1 MESVK
6 QLYGVIGDP
15 INHSMSPA
23 MHNSAFSALGMDAYY
38 HPFHVRP
45 SELTD
50 AIKGL
55 KALNIKGFNVTVP
68 HKTTIIPL
76 LDEIDPLAA
85 AIGAVN
91 TVVNRDGKLVGFNT
105 DGLGFVSALLHEM
118 GNLINPECKVLIVGS
133 GGAARAIYYTL
144 LSEGWNR
151 VDICNRTIQ
160 RAWDLI
166 KECPIE
172 GKSIALDMLEAQE
185 NLDKY
190 DLIIQTT
197 SIGMS
202 PLTNESPI
210 DLEKLKSNSVVCD
223 IIYNPLETEFLTKAS
238 QKGSKTQNGIGMFV
252 YQGALAF
259 ELWTGMKPD
268 SERMKKVVLQ
278 QLGGT
283 TC

>member
-1 MESVK
+1 MK

>member
-1 MESVK
+1 VK

-15 INHSMSPA
+15 ISHSMSPA
-23 MHNSAFSALGMDAYY
+23 MHNSAFSDLGLDAYY

-45 SELTD
+45 EHLND

-55 KALNIKGFNVTVP
+55 KALNIRGFNVTVP
-68 HKTTIIPL
+68 HKTSIIPL

-91 TVVNRDGKLVGFNT
+91 TVVNRDGKLIGYNT
-105 DGLGFVSALLHEM
+105 DGLGFVKALLHEI
-118 GNLINPECKVLIVGS
+118 GNLNDRECKVLIIGS

-144 LSEGWNR
+144 LSEGWTDI
-151 VDICNRTIQ
+151 DICNRTIQ
-160 RAWDLI
+160 RAIDLI
-166 KECPIE
+166 NGCPIE
-172 GKSIALDMLEAQE
+172 GKSKALNLQDAQSR
-185 NLDKY
+185 LDDY
-190 DLIIQTT
+190 ELIIQTT

-202 PLTNESPI
+202 PQTNQVPI
-210 DLEKLKSNSVVCD
+210 GLGNLKSNSVVCD
-223 IIYNPLETEFLTKAS
+223 IIYNPLETELLKKAS
-238 QKGSKTQNGIGMFV
+238 EKGAKTQNGIGMFV

-259 ELWTGMKPD
+259 EFWTGIKPD
-268 SERMKKVVLQ
+268 TDKMKKVVLQ